1 MARTIANRNKK
12 VPGDGSDVK
21 SELEGAI
28 LGVVFEEGPS
38 TPYAVLSVF
47 AQSRSSYW
55 SASTG
60 AVYPAIRRLLRRGL
74 LTATKR
80 SRGTRSSSL
89 CTLTRQGRRALVRWI
104 GPPWDWKLEAATFDP
119 LRTRISFLAAIPP
132 AKRLKYLK
140 EAEARPLAE
149 MRPYE
154 KLVRAEREGGDLWEA
169 FASLG
174 AVEQL
179 RARLRWL
186 RTLIRELRSGV
197 GRKVRRRKRA

>member
-1 MARTIANRNKK
+1 MVRGVERMESKSRRFRGEPMARTIANRNKK

-47 AQSRSSYW
+47 ARSRSSYW

-89 CTLTRQGRRALVRWI
+89 CTLTPQGRSALVRWI
-104 GPPWDWKLEAATFDP
+104 GPPWD
-119 LRTRISFLAAIPP
+119 
-132 AKRLKYLK
+132 
-140 EAEARPLAE
+140 
-149 MRPYE
+149 
-154 KLVRAEREGGDLWEA
+154 
-169 FASLG
+169 
-174 AVEQL
+174 
-179 RARLRWL
+179 
-186 RTLIRELRSGV
+186 
-197 GRKVRRRKRA
+197 